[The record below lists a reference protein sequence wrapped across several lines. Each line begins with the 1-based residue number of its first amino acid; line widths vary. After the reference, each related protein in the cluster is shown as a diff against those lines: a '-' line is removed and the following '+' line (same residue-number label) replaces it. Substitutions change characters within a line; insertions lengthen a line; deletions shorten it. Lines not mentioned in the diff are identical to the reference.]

1 MRSNL
6 LRFGLARI
14 VETFRA
20 DLEAVNDNE
29 AKRKRRWVFSVLF
42 VFCALMAVGYM
53 EARAYLFEG
62 LPELPDKEA
71 MWEMNLL
78 PNTTLLD
85 QDGHVIGHRGPHYG
99 RPLKLREM
107 PKHLPDAFLAI
118 EDERFYEHTGIDRK
132 AILRAFFENQ
142 KTGERTQGGSTL
154 TQQLVKNMVLT
165 PEKTYRRKFQEMWLA
180 YEMEGTLT
188 KPEILELYM
197 NRIDL
202 GNRAFGVEAAA
213 QRYFG
218 KSATQVSRAEAAMLA
233 SLPKAPSR
241 YNPAKNYDRA
251 WERAQL
257 VLNRMLV
264 NSLIT
269 PSELAEAENNPPVI
283 IKTAN
288 DVIDANNIGHV
299 FDYITERA
307 HGLIGGKSKDLII
320 RTTLDPI
327 LQGKAVKA
335 AETILKKNSKSRK
348 ASEAALVSLENST
361 GAVRAFVGG
370 RDYTASKFNRAA
382 QAERQPGSSFKSLVY
397 AAALEDGFTPAT
409 VRMDQPVNID
419 GWEPQNYTLRYRGPM
434 TIREALKL
442 SINTVAAQVTAEI
455 GPSRVVDLAKRFGI
469 TTNLRATPSIALGSS
484 EVTLIDLT
492 QAYMVFAN
500 EGLRRPPFL
509 IESIKNTGGEEL
521 YRRKNVT
528 AARVYSQP
536 HARQMTSILADVV
549 DSGTGHGARLGL
561 RPAAGKTGTTQD
573 YRDAWFIG
581 FTEQFTTGVWMGNDD
596 NSEMVKVTGG
606 LLPTDIWKL
615 YMQAAH
621 DKIPIKDLSSPP
633 PKITDERTKRLI
645 DFYEMLSE
653 DLLNERNLA
662 AGLTPALLM
671 QSQPQNEEQ
680 PNALPPLRS
689 NGL

>member
-1 MRSNL
+1 MQ
-6 LRFGLARI
+6 
-14 VETFRA
+14 TFRA

-29 AKRKRRWVFSVLF
+29 AQRRRRWFFGILFSFL
-42 VFCALMAVGYM
+42 ALTAFAYM
-53 EARAYLFEG
+53 ETRAYLFEG
-62 LPELPDKEA
+62 LPELPSKES
-71 MWEMNLL
+71 MWEMNLQ

-85 QDGHVIGHRGPHYG
+85 QNGHVIGHRGPYYG

-188 KPEILELYM
+188 KPEILELYL

-202 GNRAFGVEAAA
+202 GNRAFGVEAAS

-218 KSATQVSRAEAAMLA
+218 KSATQISRSEAAMLA

-241 YNPAKNYDRA
+241 YNPAKHYDRA
-251 WERAQL
+251 WTRAQL

-264 NSLIT
+264 NSMIT
-269 PSELAEAENNPPVI
+269 PSELAAAENNPPVI
-283 IKTAN
+283 IEEVKDTV
-288 DVIDANNIGHV
+288 DPDTIGHV
-299 FDYITERA
+299 FDHITERA
-307 HGLIGGKSKDLII
+307 YGLIGGKSKDLII
-320 RTTLDPI
+320 RTTLDPA
-327 LQGKAVKA
+327 LQDKAVKA
-335 AETILKKNSKSRK
+335 TETILAANSKSRK
-348 ASEAALVSLENST
+348 ASEAALVSIDNDT
-361 GAVRAFVGG
+361 GAIRAFVGG
-370 RDYTASKFNRAA
+370 RNYSESKFDRAA
-382 QAERQPGSSFKSLVY
+382 QAQRQPGSSFKTLVY
-397 AAALEDGFTPAT
+397 AAALETGFTPAT
-409 VRMDQPVNID
+409 VRIDQPVNID
-419 GWEPQNYTLRYRGPM
+419 GWEPENYTRRFRGPM

-442 SINTVAAQVTAEI
+442 SINTVAAQVTSEI
-455 GPSRVVDLAKRFGI
+455 GPTRVVDLAKRFGI

-484 EVTLIDLT
+484 EVTLVDLT

-500 EGLRRPPFL
+500 EGLRRPPYL
-509 IESIKNTGGEEL
+509 IESIRNTGSEGL
-521 YRRKNVT
+521 YKRKNVDPV
-528 AARVYSQP
+528 RVYSQP
-536 HARQMTSILADVV
+536 HARQMTSILSDVV
-549 DSGTGHGARLGL
+549 ETGTGHGARLGK

-581 FTEQFTTGVWMGNDD
+581 FTEQYTTGVWMGNDD
-596 NSEMVKVTGG
+596 NSKMERVTGG
-606 LLPTDIWKL
+606 LLPTDIWKHFML
-615 YMQAAH
+615 AAH
-621 DKIPIKDLSSPP
+621 DKIKIKELSSPP
-633 PKITDERTKRLI
+633 PKIEDERTRRLI
-645 DFYEMLSE
+645 AYYQALSE

-662 AGLTPALLM
+662 AGLTPARLM
-671 QSQPQNEEQ
+671 QATPTNDDIELE
-680 PNALPPLRS
+680 ALPPLRS